1 MNDKRPTGGKSLA
14 YILLAMLGILAV
26 IIGLAMWA
34 SRGM

>member
-1 MNDKRPTGGKSLA
+1 MNDKRPTGGKALA